1 MCVTHI
7 FGEQHQPRDLNEET
21 WRTAMNSR
29 SSASATSNATGSEPS
44 LKYVQ
49 ANGVR
54 FAYLEQGNGPLV
66 MFMHGFPDN
75 AWSYRK
81 QLQVFADAGYRAVS
95 PFLRGYAPTEIPA
108 DGIFDPIMLGKDLE
122 ALIAALSDDGQACVV
137 GMDWG
142 GTSTFQALTTAPSA
156 IKAAVVMNTAHPITI
171 SSIRR
176 DPESVRSVFHVYYFQ
191 MPGADKAVNIEGLPF
206 VDYLWK
212 LWSPAYRNDEHIR
225 SVKETL
231 SSPGTMTA
239 ALKYY
244 GGLTDAGTAGRL
256 PINEMHTPTLT
267 IYGSNDPTAKYSPK
281 EEPLFKGPHK
291 RIVLPDVGH
300 FPHLEHEAE
309 VTGLIMDWFK
319 THAPA

>member
-1 MCVTHI
+1 MGT
-7 FGEQHQPRDLNEET
+7 
-21 WRTAMNSR
+21 R
-29 SSASATSNATGSEPS
+29 SAVLTTSNAAGSEPA

-54 FAYLEQGNGPLV
+54 FAYLEQGSGPLV

-81 QLQVFADAGYRAVS
+81 QLQVFADAGYHAVS

-108 DGIFDPIMLGKDLE
+108 DGIFDPIALGKDLE
-122 ALIAALSDDGQACVV
+122 ALIAALSDDGQAYVV

-142 GTSTFQALTTAPSA
+142 GTSTLQALATAPSA
-156 IKAAVVMNTAHPITI
+156 IKAAVVMNTAHPITF

-176 DPESVRSVFHVYYFQ
+176 DPEAVRSLFHFYFFQ
-191 MPGADKAVNIEGLPF
+191 LPGADSAVNIEGLPF

-212 LWSPAYRNDEHIR
+212 LWSPTFENDEHLR
-225 SVKETL
+225 SIKETL

-244 GGLTDAGTAGRL
+244 GGLFNSGGRL
-256 PINEMHTPTLT
+256 PMNEMHTPTLT
-267 IYGSNDPTAKYSPK
+267 IYGSNDPTARYSVK
-281 EEPLFKGPHK
+281 EESLFKGPHK

-300 FPHLEHEAE
+300 FPHLEREDE
-309 VTGLIMDWFK
+309 VTCLIMDWFK
-319 THAPA
+319 THAPN

>member
-1 MCVTHI
+1 MNA
-7 FGEQHQPRDLNEET
+7 RS
-21 WRTAMNSR
+21 TALKTKD
-29 SSASATSNATGSEPS
+29 SSSEPA

-54 FAYLEQGNGPLV
+54 FAYLEQGTGPLV
-66 MFMHGFPDN
+66 MFLHGFPDN

-108 DGIFDPIMLGKDLE
+108 DGIFDPIALGKDLE
-122 ALIAALSDDGQACVV
+122 ALITILSDDGQARVV

-142 GTSTFQALTTAPSA
+142 GTSIFQALATAPSV
-156 IKAAVVMNTAHPITI
+156 IKAAVVMNTAHPITF

-176 DPESVRSVFHVYYFQ
+176 DPDAVRSIFHFYFFQ
-191 MPGADKAVNIEGLPF
+191 LPGVESAVNVEGLPF
-206 VDYLWK
+206 IDYLWK
-212 LWSPAYRNDEHIR
+212 LWSPTFKNDEHLR
-225 SVKETL
+225 SIKETL
-231 SSPGTMTA
+231 SSPGTMAA

-244 GGLTDAGTAGRL
+244 AGLFNAGSAGRL
-256 PINEMHTPTLT
+256 PSNAMHTPTLT
-267 IYGSNDPTAKYSPK
+267 IYGSNDPTARYSVK

-291 RIVLPDVGH
+291 RVVLPDVGH
-300 FPHLEHEAE
+300 FPHLEREIE

-319 THAPA
+319 THAPD

>member
-1 MCVTHI
+1 MNA
-7 FGEQHQPRDLNEET
+7 RS
-21 WRTAMNSR
+21 TA
-29 SSASATSNATGSEPS
+29 ATISNATGNEPA

-54 FAYLEQGNGPLV
+54 FAYLEQGEGPLV

-108 DGIFDPIMLGKDLE
+108 DGIFDPIALGKDLE
-122 ALIAALSDDGQACVV
+122 ALIAALSDDGQARVV

-142 GTSTFQALTTAPSA
+142 GTSTLQALASAPSA
-156 IKAAVVMNTAHPITI
+156 IKAAVVMNTAHPITF

-176 DPESVRSVFHVYYFQ
+176 DPDAVRSIFHFYFFQ
-191 MPGADKAVNIEGLPF
+191 LPGADSAVNVEGLPF

-212 LWSPAYRNDEHIR
+212 LWSPTFENDEHLR
-225 SVKETL
+225 SIKETL
-231 SSPGTMTA
+231 SSPGTMAA

-244 GGLTDAGTAGRL
+244 GGLFNAGFAGRL
-256 PINEMHTPTLT
+256 PITEMHTPTLT
-267 IYGSNDPTAKYSPK
+267 IYGSNDPTARYSVK

-300 FPHLEHEAE
+300 FPHLEREVE
-309 VTGLIMDWFK
+309 VTDLIMDWFK
-319 THAPA
+319 THAPD

>member
-1 MCVTHI
+1 MTM
-7 FGEQHQPRDLNEET
+7 NT
-21 WRTAMNSR
+21 RTA
-29 SSASATSNATGSEPS
+29 ASTTPNATGSEPA
-44 LKYVQ
+44 LKYVR

-54 FAYLEQGNGPLV
+54 FAYLEQGTGPLV

-108 DGIFDPIMLGKDLE
+108 DGIFDPIALGKDLE
-122 ALIAALSDDGQACVV
+122 ALIAALSDDGQARVV

-142 GTSTFQALTTAPSA
+142 GTSTLQALATAPSA
-156 IKAAVVMNTAHPITI
+156 IKAAVVMNTAHPITF

-176 DPESVRSVFHVYYFQ
+176 DPEAVRSIFHFYYFQ
-191 MPGADKAVNIEGLPF
+191 LPGADSAVDIEGLPF

-212 LWSPAYRNDEHIR
+212 LWSPTFQNDAHLR
-225 SVKETL
+225 SIKETL
-231 SSPGTMTA
+231 SSPGTMAA

-244 GGLTDAGTAGRL
+244 GGLFNAGFAGRL
-256 PINEMHTPTLT
+256 PMNEMHTPTLT
-267 IYGSNDPTAKYSPK
+267 IYGSNDPTARYSVK

-300 FPHLEHEAE
+300 FPHLEREVE

-319 THAPA
+319 THAPD

>member
-1 MCVTHI
+1 MNI
-7 FGEQHQPRDLNEET
+7 RS
-21 WRTAMNSR
+21 TAL
-29 SSASATSNATGSEPS
+29 TTPNATGSEPT

-108 DGIFDPIMLGKDLE
+108 DGIFDPIALGKDLE
-122 ALIAALSDDGQACVV
+122 ALVAALSDDGQARVV

-142 GTSTFQALTTAPSA
+142 GTSTFQALATAPSA
-156 IKAAVVMNTAHPITI
+156 IKAAVVMNTAHPITF
-171 SSIRR
+171 SSIRK
-176 DPESVRSVFHVYYFQ
+176 DPEAVRSIFHFYFFQ
-191 MPGADKAVNIEGLPF
+191 MAGAESAVNIEGLPF

-212 LWSPAYRNDEHIR
+212 LWSPTFKNDEHLR
-225 SVKETL
+225 SIKETL

-244 GGLTDAGTAGRL
+244 GGLFDAGIAGRL
-256 PINEMHTPTLT
+256 PMNEMHTPTLT
-267 IYGSNDPTAKYSPK
+267 IYGSNDPTARYSVK
-281 EEPLFKGPHK
+281 EERFFKGPHK

-300 FPHLEHEAE
+300 FPHLEREVE

-319 THAPA
+319 THAPD

>member
-1 MCVTHI
+1 
-7 FGEQHQPRDLNEET
+7 
-21 WRTAMNSR
+21 
-29 SSASATSNATGSEPS
+29 
-44 LKYVQ
+44 
-49 ANGVR
+49 
-54 FAYLEQGNGPLV
+54 

-108 DGIFDPIMLGKDLE
+108 DGIFDPIALGKDLE
-122 ALIAALSDDGQACVV
+122 ALIAVLSDDGQARVV

-142 GTSTFQALTTAPSA
+142 GTSTFQVLSTAPAA

-171 SSIRR
+171 ASLRS
-176 DPESVRSVFHVYYFQ
+176 DPDAVRSVFHVYFFTV
-191 MPGADKAVNIEGLPF
+191 PGAHSAVNIEGLPF

-212 LWSPAYRNDEHIR
+212 LWSPTFENDEHIR

-231 SSPGTMTA
+231 SSPGTMKA

-244 GGLTDAGTAGRL
+244 NGLVDAGVAGRL
-256 PINEMHTPTLT
+256 PINDMHTPTLT
-267 IYGSNDPTAKYSPK
+267 IYGGNDPTARYSAK

-291 RIVLPDVGH
+291 RIVLPGVGH
-300 FPHLEHEAE
+300 FPHLEREAE
-309 VTGLIMDWFK
+309 VTGLIMDWFR
-319 THAPA
+319 TYAPD

>member
-1 MCVTHI
+1 
-7 FGEQHQPRDLNEET
+7 
-21 WRTAMNSR
+21 MNIR
-29 SSASATSNATGSEPS
+29 SAASTTPNATGREPA

-54 FAYLEQGNGPLV
+54 FAYLEQGTGPLV

-108 DGIFDPIMLGKDLE
+108 DGVFDPIALGKDLE
-122 ALIAALSDDGQACVV
+122 ALIAALSDDGQARVV

-142 GTSTFQALTTAPSA
+142 GTSTLQALATAPSA
-156 IKAAVVMNTAHPITI
+156 IKAAVVMNTAHPITF

-176 DPESVRSVFHVYYFQ
+176 DPDAVRSIFHFYYFQ
-191 MPGADKAVNIEGLPF
+191 MPGADSAVNIEGLPF

-212 LWSPAYRNDEHIR
+212 LWSPTFENDEHLR
-225 SVKETL
+225 SIKETL

-244 GGLTDAGTAGRL
+244 GGLFNSGRL
-256 PINEMHTPTLT
+256 PMNEMHTPTLT
-267 IYGSNDPTAKYSPK
+267 IYGSNDPTARYSVK
-281 EEPLFKGPHK
+281 EEPLLKGPHK

-300 FPHLEHEAE
+300 FPHLEREVE

-319 THAPA
+319 THAPD

>member
-1 MCVTHI
+1 MNT
-7 FGEQHQPRDLNEET
+7 
-21 WRTAMNSR
+21 RTA
-29 SSASATSNATGSEPS
+29 ASTTPKVTGREPA

-54 FAYLEQGNGPLV
+54 FAYLEQGAGPLV

-108 DGIFDPIMLGKDLE
+108 DGIFDPIALGKDLE
-122 ALIAALSDDGQACVV
+122 ALIAALSDDGQARVV

-142 GTSTFQALTTAPSA
+142 GTSTLQALATAPSA
-156 IKAAVVMNTAHPITI
+156 IKAAVVMNTAHPITF

-176 DPESVRSVFHVYYFQ
+176 DPEAVRSIFHFYFFQ
-191 MPGADKAVNIEGLPF
+191 LPGADSAVNTEGLPF

-212 LWSPAYRNDEHIR
+212 LWSPTFQNDAHLR
-225 SVKETL
+225 SIKETL
-231 SSPGTMTA
+231 SSPGTMAA

-244 GGLTDAGTAGRL
+244 GGLFNAGFAGRL
-256 PINEMHTPTLT
+256 PMNEMHTPTLT
-267 IYGSNDPTAKYSPK
+267 IYGSNDPTARYSMK

-300 FPHLEHEAE
+300 FPHLEREVE

-319 THAPA
+319 THAPD

>member
-1 MCVTHI
+1 M
-7 FGEQHQPRDLNEET
+7 
-21 WRTAMNSR
+21 AMNTR
-29 SSASATSNATGSEPS
+29 STALATANATGSEPV

-54 FAYLEQGNGPLV
+54 FAYLEQGSGPLV

-108 DGIFDPIMLGKDLE
+108 DGVFDPIALGKDLE
-122 ALIAALSDDGQACVV
+122 ALIAALSDDGQARVV

-142 GTSTFQALTTAPSA
+142 GTSTLQALATAPSA
-156 IKAAVVMNTAHPITI
+156 IKAAVVMNTAHPITF

-176 DPESVRSVFHVYYFQ
+176 DPDAVRSIFHFYFFQ
-191 MPGADKAVNIEGLPF
+191 LPGADSAVNIEGLPF

-212 LWSPAYRNDEHIR
+212 LWSPTFRNDEHLR
-225 SVKETL
+225 SIKETL
-231 SSPGTMTA
+231 SSPGTMAA

-244 GGLTDAGTAGRL
+244 AGLFNAGFERRL
-256 PINEMHTPTLT
+256 PMNAMHTPTLT
-267 IYGSNDPTAKYSPK
+267 IYGSNDPTARYSVK

-300 FPHLEHEAE
+300 FPHLEREVE

-319 THAPA
+319 THAPD

>member
-1 MCVTHI
+1 MK
-7 FGEQHQPRDLNEET
+7 
-21 WRTAMNSR
+21 
-29 SSASATSNATGSEPS
+29 TGSAARQANAQANTGGTEPA
-44 LKYVQ
+44 LKYVR

-54 FAYLEQGNGPLV
+54 FAYLEQGDGPLV
-66 MFMHGFPDN
+66 MFLHGFPDN

-81 QLQVFADAGYRAVS
+81 QLQVFADAGYRAVA

-108 DGIFDPIMLGKDLE
+108 DGIFDPIALGKDLE
-122 ALIAALSDDGQACVV
+122 GLIAALSDDGQARVV

-142 GTSTFQALTTAPSA
+142 GTSTFQALATAPSA

-176 DPESVRSVFHVYYFQ
+176 DPELVRAVFHVYFFQ
-191 MPGADKAVNIEGLPF
+191 LPGAVSAVNTEGLPF

-212 LWSPAYRNDEHIR
+212 LWSPTFNNAEHIR
-225 SVKETL
+225 SIKETL
-231 SSPGTMTA
+231 SSPGTMAA

-244 GGLTDAGTAGRL
+244 GGLTDAGLAGRL
-256 PINEMHTPTLT
+256 PINDMHTPTLT
-267 IYGSNDPTAKYSPK
+267 IYGSNDPTARYSVK
-281 EEPLFKGPHK
+281 EERLFKGPHK

-300 FPHLEHEAE
+300 FPHLEREDE

-319 THAPA
+319 THAPD

>member
-1 MCVTHI
+1 
-7 FGEQHQPRDLNEET
+7 
-21 WRTAMNSR
+21 
-29 SSASATSNATGSEPS
+29 
-44 LKYVQ
+44 
-49 ANGVR
+49 
-54 FAYLEQGNGPLV
+54 

-81 QLQVFADAGYRAVS
+81 QMQVFAEAGYRAVS

-108 DGIFDPIMLGKDLE
+108 DGMFDPIALGKDLE

-142 GTSTFQALTTAPSA
+142 GTSTLQALATAPSA
-156 IKAAVVMNTAHPITI
+156 IKAAVVMNTAHPITF

-176 DPESVRSVFHVYYFQ
+176 DPEAVRSIFHFYFFQ
-191 MPGADKAVNIEGLPF
+191 LPGADSAVNIEGLPF

-212 LWSPAYRNDEHIR
+212 LWSPTFQNDAHLR
-225 SVKETL
+225 SIKETL
-231 SSPGTMTA
+231 GSPGTMAA

-244 GGLTDAGTAGRL
+244 AGLFNAGFAGRL
-256 PINEMHTPTLT
+256 PMNEMHTPTLT
-267 IYGSNDPTAKYSPK
+267 IYGSNDPTARYSVK

-300 FPHLEHEAE
+300 FPHLEREVE

-319 THAPA
+319 THAPD

>member
-1 MCVTHI
+1 MAMT
-7 FGEQHQPRDLNEET
+7 T
-21 WRTAMNSR
+21 RTA
-29 SSASATSNATGSEPS
+29 ALTTPNAAGREPA

-54 FAYLEQGNGPLV
+54 FAYLEQGTGPLV

-108 DGIFDPIMLGKDLE
+108 DGVFDPIALGKDLE
-122 ALIAALSDDGQACVV
+122 ALIAVLSDDGQAYVV
-137 GMDWG
+137 SMDWG
-142 GTSTFQALTTAPSA
+142 GTSTLQALATAPSA
-156 IKAAVVMNTAHPITI
+156 IKAAVVMNTAHPITF

-176 DPESVRSVFHVYYFQ
+176 DPEAVRSIFHFYFFQ
-191 MPGADKAVNIEGLPF
+191 LPGADSAVNTEGLPF

-212 LWSPAYRNDEHIR
+212 LWSPTFQNDAHLR

-231 SSPGTMTA
+231 SAPGTMAA

-244 GGLTDAGTAGRL
+244 AGLFNAGFAGRL

-267 IYGSNDPTAKYSPK
+267 IYGSNDPTARYSMK

-300 FPHLEHEAE
+300 FPHLEREVE

-319 THAPA
+319 THAPD

>member
-1 MCVTHI
+1 MV
-7 FGEQHQPRDLNEET
+7 
-21 WRTAMNSR
+21 MNAP
-29 SSASATSNATGSEPS
+29 SAASTTATGSEPA

-54 FAYLEQGNGPLV
+54 FAYLEQGSGPLA
-66 MFMHGFPDN
+66 MFLHGFPDN

-95 PFLRGYAPTEIPA
+95 PFLRGYAPTAIPA
-108 DGIFDPIMLGKDLE
+108 DGVFDPIALGKDLE
-122 ALIAALSDDGQACVV
+122 ALIAALSHDGQACVV

-142 GTSTFQALTTAPSA
+142 GTSTFQALATAPSA
-156 IKAAVVMNTAHPITI
+156 IKAAVIMNTAHPITI

-176 DPESVRSVFHVYYFQ
+176 DPEIIRSVFHVYFFQ
-191 MPGADKAVNIEGLPF
+191 IPGAEAAVNIEGLPF

-212 LWSPAYRNDEHIR
+212 LWSPSFKNDGHLR
-225 SVKETL
+225 SIKETL
-231 SSPGTMTA
+231 SSPGTMAA

-244 GGLTDAGTAGRL
+244 GGLTDAGRTGRL
-256 PINEMHTPTLT
+256 PINDMHTATLT
-267 IYGSNDPTAKYSPK
+267 IYGSNDPTARYSPK

-300 FPHLEHEAE
+300 FPHLERETE

-319 THAPA
+319 THAPV